1 MRVRLR
7 HCLATV
13 LLTAGFVLGGC
24 ATHDPDDSSIPWN
37 RPAQWEDQP
46 PGMGF

>member
-1 MRVRLR
+1 MINRLR
-7 HCLATV
+7 HIGAAILLA
-13 LLTAGFVLGGC
+13 AAFILGGC

-37 RPAQWEDQP
+37 RPAQWEDRP

>member
-1 MRVRLR
+1 MKFLR
-7 HCLATV
+7 IISAVLMMAGTSTV
-13 LLTAGFVLGGC
+13 FTGC

-37 RPAQWEDQP
+37 RPAQWEDRP

>member
-1 MRVRLR
+1 MKRIRN
-7 HCLATV
+7 
-13 LLTAGFVLGGC
+13 LTALLLAGVTALIFAGC